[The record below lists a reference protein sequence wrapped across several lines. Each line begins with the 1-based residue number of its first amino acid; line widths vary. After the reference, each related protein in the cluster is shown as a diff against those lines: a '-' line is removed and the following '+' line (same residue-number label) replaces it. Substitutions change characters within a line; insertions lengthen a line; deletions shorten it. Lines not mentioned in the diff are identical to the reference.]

1 MKNIEAIKVNIS
13 KEINFAKLNY
23 YNIDNFI
30 SDSKEYIS
38 AIREGRMI
46 NSIGS
51 VSGSGMSRTI
61 KFLACYKNRTG
72 KQYYYRN
79 FFAFFKSLDFSPV
92 KDSDYFRIN
101 GCGMD
106 MIFHT
111 NYTIIHRLKRIG
123 FITKKQCERLA
134 QMMPNTI

>member
-61 KFLACYKNRTG
+61 KFLACYKNRER

-123 FITKKQCERLA
+123 FITKKQCERLS
-134 QMMPNTI
+134 QMTPNTI